1 MRYPPIKSGI
11 GYEVWRWR
19 EDVAKWCRV
28 SKYRTFEEAQKR
40 RAEEAGGCARQL
52 RRSLGDLEEGA
63 SMIDDVTRLTNEAR
77 QWLRDEVIRT
87 MTDTYMTP
95 DMSPE
100 QRETVREERVRV
112 QRERDEAAMGG

>member
-40 RAEEAGGCARQL
+40 RAEEVASGREIRITETTYARREGNKMGGWTE
-52 RRSLGDLEEGA
+52 LGT
-63 SMIDDVTRLTNEAR
+63 VT
-77 QWLRDEVIRT
+77 
-87 MTDTYMTP
+87 
-95 DMSPE
+95 
-100 QRETVREERVRV
+100 
-112 QRERDEAAMGG
+112 EAAEKLGLPDAAAVWDAVAAGRLVAVPGNYGGPWEIWKKEQA

>member
-1 MRYPPIKSGI
+1 
-11 GYEVWRWR
+11 
-19 EDVAKWCRV
+19 
-28 SKYRTFEEAQKR
+28 
-40 RAEEAGGCARQL
+40 
-52 RRSLGDLEEGA
+52 
-63 SMIDDVTRLTNEAR
+63 MIDDVTRLTNEAR